1 MGVVFGL
8 LAAFGFGSGDFLG
21 GRASARVPARLALLL
36 AQAVALVGALLL
48 VVVIHGD
55 LTGADVRYGL
65 AAGAANGAGLGL
77 LYKGLAV
84 GRASLVAPLAAVMG
98 AVVPV
103 TWGLVTGERPSAVVF
118 AGIALAVTAGALIAR
133 EADQPG
139 DEPGGACTSIAL
151 GLTAGALLG
160 SSFVL
165 FAHTTAESGMWP
177 VLFARLAATV
187 LALVAVLAR
196 PVPGDVRQS
205 GAVRLA
211 ALAGACDVVANAF
224 VVAGIRRDL
233 AVVVA
238 PIAALAPG
246 FTVLWSMTVLREHI
260 APAQRAGLA
269 LALGGLVLIA
279 AG

>member
-1 MGVVFGL
+1 VGVVFGL

-21 GRASARVPARLALLL
+21 GRASTRVPARLALLL
-36 AQAVALVGALLL
+36 AQAVALGGPLLL

-55 LTGADVRYGL
+55 VTASDVRYGL

-118 AGIALAVTAGALIAR
+118 AGIALAVAAGALIAR

-139 DEPGGACTSIAL
+139 DEPGRASTSIAL

-165 FAHTTAESGMWP
+165 FAHTDAESGMWP

-187 LALVAVLAR
+187 LALVVVLAR
-196 PVPGDVRQS
+196 PVPGGVRQS
-205 GAVRLA
+205 GAVPLA
-211 ALAGACDVVANAF
+211 ALAGVCDVVANAF

-246 FTVLWSMTVLREHI
+246 FTVLWSMTVLRERV